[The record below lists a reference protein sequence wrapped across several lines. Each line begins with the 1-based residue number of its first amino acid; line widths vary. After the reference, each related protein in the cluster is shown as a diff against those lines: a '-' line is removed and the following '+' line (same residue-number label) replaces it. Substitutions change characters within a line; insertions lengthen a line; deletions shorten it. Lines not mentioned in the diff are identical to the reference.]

1 MGRGDGD
8 EEDRLIYGDFM
19 RDDTTDYLPIEKI
32 EPLIERMTTQLDDYN
47 AVSVRCPPAR
57 PPACPPPLPL
67 TATPTLSL
75 QKVDRTP
82 CHTPPH
88 PTPHLTSPSPRR
100 RWSSCSS
107 FAVEHVCRVLRI
119 IKQPF
124 GNALLV
130 GVGGSGRQ
138 SLTTLAAHV
147 AQYELFQIQLSK
159 NYDGAAWR
167 DDLKLRRARR
177 GEGKPTVFLFSDT
190 QIKDESFVEDINNV
204 LNTGEVPNLF
214 RRTRWRTF
222 WRSSCRRRRS
232 WASPTCP
239 PSRCGAS
246 S

>member
-1 MGRGDGD
+1 M
-8 EEDRLIYGDFM
+8 ELVLF
-19 RDDTTDYLPIEKI
+19 P
-32 EPLIERMTTQLDDYN
+32 
-47 AVSVRCPPAR
+47 
-57 PPACPPPLPL
+57 
-67 TATPTLSL
+67 
-75 QKVDRTP
+75 
-82 CHTPPH
+82 
-88 PTPHLTSPSPRR
+88 
-100 RWSSCSS
+100 

-167 DDLKLRRARR
+167 DDLKLLLRQA
-177 GEGKPTVFLFSDT
+177 GVEGKPTVFLFSDT

-214 RRTRWRTF
+214 PQDEVANILEELG
-222 WRSSCRRRRS
+222 RRRRS